1 MTFVSK
7 VGIFSTRTRSCHY
20 FYYLHHHKFSS
31 VCLQTVNAIINFINI
46 NVIVNK
52 YRKKIVEQQ
61 YLSIIIIKRKMLKER
76 EGRGE
81 KKNETKINAEKGI
94 TLPTRFK
101 TFLLAL
107 TFEKFDLLWF
117 VRLPNRYNKITIEF
131 SALNFV
137 KYFLFPRFDSNSTA
151 NFSRS
156 INHKFG
162 GGDDFGEMFVHA
174 NEYTRSL
181 ALILDPLSM
190 KVIWQRVKLN
200 VGASADLFERMTE
213 IYVGGAQNFTPAPSI
228 RDPRFRRLVPLIG
241 NSTFR
246 RWEITNLIEN
256 LWFHQLIFKIL
267 ISRIS
272 TIL

>member
-1 MTFVSK
+1 
-7 VGIFSTRTRSCHY
+7 
-20 FYYLHHHKFSS
+20 
-31 VCLQTVNAIINFINI
+31 
-46 NVIVNK
+46 
-52 YRKKIVEQQ
+52 
-61 YLSIIIIKRKMLKER
+61 MLKER

-101 TFLLAL
+101 TFLIAL

-181 ALILDPLSM
+181 ALILGPLSM

-256 LWFHQLIFKIL
+256 LWLINFQNSNIQNFNNFINNQFYPNFRRARELFLSLSILKVSSSKKIRRKTRASIFPPGRPSSKTL
-267 ISRIS
+267 ETKTLQQRWRTAII
-272 TIL
+272 

>member
-107 TFEKFDLLWF
+107 TFEKFDLL
-117 VRLPNRYNKITIEF
+117 
-131 SALNFV
+131 
-137 KYFLFPRFDSNSTA
+137 
-151 NFSRS
+151 
-156 INHKFG
+156 
-162 GGDDFGEMFVHA
+162 
-174 NEYTRSL
+174 
-181 ALILDPLSM
+181 
-190 KVIWQRVKLN
+190 
-200 VGASADLFERMTE
+200 
-213 IYVGGAQNFTPAPSI
+213 
-228 RDPRFRRLVPLIG
+228 
-241 NSTFR
+241 
-246 RWEITNLIEN
+246 
-256 LWFHQLIFKIL
+256 
-267 ISRIS
+267 
-272 TIL
+272 